1 MIPDACPNLCQKE
14 WVSSH
19 MDHIFVFQSFGGGVW
34 GRGARGNGGSS
45 VKFVKSAMFAG
56 SFWICGFEA
65 LNPYE
70 GMEIMV

>member
-1 MIPDACPNLCQKE
+1 MVVL
-14 WVSSH
+14 
-19 MDHIFVFQSFGGGVW
+19 GGGEREETVDQ
-34 GRGARGNGGSS
+34 

-56 SFWICGFEA
+56 SFWIWGFEA

>member
-1 MIPDACPNLCQKE
+1 
-14 WVSSH
+14 
-19 MDHIFVFQSFGGGVW
+19 MDHIFVFQSFGGAVW
-34 GRGARGNGGSS
+34 GRGTRGNGGSS

-56 SFWICGFEA
+56 SFWIWGFEA

>member
-1 MIPDACPNLCQKE
+1 
-14 WVSSH
+14 

-56 SFWICGFEA
+56 SFLDLGF
-65 LNPYE
+65 
-70 GMEIMV
+70 